1 MQISQQ
7 AIELIKKFEGYSQV
21 PYLCPAGYSTI
32 GYGHKIAKNEKYDKI
47 SCHLAQDLLLIDL
60 GKIQFS
66 VLNNIHYPLNQNQF
80 GAIVSFTYNVGGGAL
95 QRSTLRQKINYG
107 NLEEV
112 GQELLKWVYV
122 GSRKI
127 AGLALRRQAEVE
139 LFYQC

>member
-21 PYLCPAGYSTI
+21 PYLCPAGYPTI

-60 GKIQFS
+60 TKVQFS

-80 GAIVSFTYNVGGGAL
+80 GAIVCFTYNVGGGAL

-112 GQELLKWVYV
+112 GQELLKWVHV

-127 AGLALRRQAEVE
+127 AGLARRRQAEVE

>member
-7 AIELIKKFEGYSQV
+7 AIELIKKFEGLSLV
-21 PYLCPAGYSTI
+21 PYFCPAGYATI
-32 GYGHKIAKNEKYDKI
+32 GYGHKITKNENHDKI
-47 SCHLAQDLLLIDL
+47 SCNMAHDLLLMDL
-60 GKIQFS
+60 AKIQFS
-66 VLNNIHYPLNQNQF
+66 VLNNIYYPLNQNQF

-112 GQELLKWVYV
+112 GCELLKWVHIK
-122 GSRKI
+122 GRKVS
-127 AGLALRRQAEVE
+127 GLTLRRKAESE